1 VELAYEKKPLSSIK
15 AQSQELSRYA
25 YPVRVGKR
33 EVSMG
38 LYVHSLGEVPSGATR
53 KYYVYLLD
61 YGWDEPLGE
70 AVRKNISH
78 MADRASRS
86 NAAVIHGPRGIHF
99 ADEVLSWHHINGQPA
114 EKILPALLITTRHPK
129 TIRGSFQEGSGKKAD
144 DALLLI
150 PLKKACKNATEVVTL
165 IDQVFTD
172 IKDEKRLK
180 HFAVAKQMRRGVKN
194 AIVNAAI
201 LQPKI
206 GGFGIDLR
214 KFFSGILEE

>member
-1 VELAYEKKPLSSIK
+1 
-15 AQSQELSRYA
+15 
-25 YPVRVGKR
+25 
-33 EVSMG
+33 
-38 LYVHSLGEVPSGATR
+38 
-53 KYYVYLLD
+53 
-61 YGWDEPLGE
+61 
-70 AVRKNISH
+70 
-78 MADRASRS
+78 
-86 NAAVIHGPRGIHF
+86 
-99 ADEVLSWHHINGQPA
+99 
-114 EKILPALLITTRHPK
+114 
-129 TIRGSFQEGSGKKAD
+129 
-144 DALLLI
+144 
-150 PLKKACKNATEVVTL
+150 VTL